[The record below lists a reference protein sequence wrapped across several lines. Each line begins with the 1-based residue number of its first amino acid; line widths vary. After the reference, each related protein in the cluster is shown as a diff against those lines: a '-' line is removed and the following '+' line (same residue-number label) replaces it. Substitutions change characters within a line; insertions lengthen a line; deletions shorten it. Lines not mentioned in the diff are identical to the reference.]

1 MKARRHNTSATQKGN
16 LMQITKQLAVFL
28 HNKPG
33 TLAGMCRELG
43 KNRINIHALSVSDTV
58 DHAVVR
64 MVVNDPMRASFLL
77 GEHGVLVVESEVLV
91 VDLPNEPGAL
101 SDLADHLA
109 EHKINIEYAY
119 AAASPNSKKSAVILR
134 VSDAK
139 KAARLLGSAVKKK
152 AK

>member
-64 MVVNDPMRASFLL
+64 MVVNDPMRSLTSPTTSPNTKSTSNTPTPPRRPTPRNPPSSF
-77 GEHGVLVVESEVLV
+77 
-91 VDLPNEPGAL
+91 
-101 SDLADHLA
+101 
-109 EHKINIEYAY
+109 
-119 AAASPNSKKSAVILR
+119 ASPTPKKPLAFSA
-134 VSDAK
+134 AP
-139 KAARLLGSAVKKK
+139 
-152 AK
+152 

>member
-1 MKARRHNTSATQKGN
+1 
-16 LMQITKQLAVFL
+16 MQITKQLAVFL

-64 MVVNDPMRASFLL
+64 MVVNDPMRAAFLL

-91 VDLPNEPGAL
+91 VELPNEPGAL
-101 SDLADHLA
+101 SLLADQLA
-109 EHKINIEYAY
+109 EHRINIEYAY
-119 AAASPNSKKSAVILR
+119 ATALSNSKKSAVILR
-134 VSDAK
+134 VSDAR
-139 KAARLLGSAVKKK
+139 KAARVLGSSIKK
-152 AK
+152 ARAAARG